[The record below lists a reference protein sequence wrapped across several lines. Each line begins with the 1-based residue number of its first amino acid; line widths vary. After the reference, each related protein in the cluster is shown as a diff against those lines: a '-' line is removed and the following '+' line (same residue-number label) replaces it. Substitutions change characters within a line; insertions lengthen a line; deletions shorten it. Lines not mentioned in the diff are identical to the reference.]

1 MTCVE
6 IFELFFSQI
15 YGVVKTFSIMD
26 LLDIAVIAYITYVLI
41 KLVRETRAGQLVK
54 GILLLTVFYFIA
66 VQFNLKTTGFLLKN
80 IFQIGILALIILF
93 QPEIRRAL
101 EKAGRTKMA
110 NLNIF
115 NVDGDPAGRQMV
127 WEHCIDEICEAAKTL
142 SKDKTGTLVV
152 IERKTRLGEQIDTG
166 VLLNATVSEELLLN
180 IFFKNTPLHDGAVII
195 RDGSLLAA
203 ACFLP
208 KPQREELIETNFGSR
223 HRAAIGISEVSDA
236 ITVVVSEETGTIS
249 VTESGQIIR
258 NFTPDSLRVFLRAK
272 LIPEPDE
279 GKKATKVARKFAFW
293 RAKKK

>member
-66 VQFNLKTTGFLLKN
+66 VKFNLKTTGFLLKN
-80 IFQIGILALIILF
+80 IFQIGILALIVLF

-127 WEHCIDEICEAAKTL
+127 WEHCIDELCEASKTL
-142 SKDKTGTLVV
+142 
-152 IERKTRLGEQIDTG
+152 
-166 VLLNATVSEELLLN
+166 
-180 IFFKNTPLHDGAVII
+180 
-195 RDGSLLAA
+195 
-203 ACFLP
+203 
-208 KPQREELIETNFGSR
+208 
-223 HRAAIGISEVSDA
+223 
-236 ITVVVSEETGTIS
+236 
-249 VTESGQIIR
+249 
-258 NFTPDSLRVFLRAK
+258 
-272 LIPEPDE
+272 
-279 GKKATKVARKFAFW
+279 
-293 RAKKK
+293 

>member
-1 MTCVE
+1 ME
-6 IFELFFSQI
+6 IFELFFDQI
-15 YGVVKTFSIMD
+15 YGVIKTFGIID
-26 LLDIAVIAYITYVLI
+26 LLDIAVIAYVTYVLI

-54 GILLLTVFYFIA
+54 GILLLTVFYFFA
-66 VQFNLKTTGFLLKN
+66 VQFNLKTTGFLLRN
-80 IFQIGILALIILF
+80 IFQIGILALIVLF

-101 EKAGRTKMA
+101 EKAGRAKMA
-110 NLNIF
+110 DLNIF
-115 NVDGDPAGRQMV
+115 NTDNDPAMQKAT
-127 WEHCIDEICEAAKTL
+127 WEQCIEELCKATRTL
-142 SKDKTGTLVV
+142 SKDKTGTLIV

-166 VLLNATVSEELLLN
+166 IILNATVSAELLLN

-195 RDGSLLAA
+195 RNGQLLAA

-208 KPQREELIETNFGSR
+208 KPQREELIATNFGSR

-258 NFTPDSLRVFLRAK
+258 NFTPETLQSFLQAK

-279 GKKATKVARKFAFW
+279 KKKATKVARKFAFW